1 MADRRYLSGAQKRK
15 MSEGKKKK
23 DDDLMKS
30 IPKLFDMG
38 FSISRKSA
46 ESGESLVMPMESGSQ
61 SAGAEDTRSRC
72 DSIVIES
79 QDVNAD
85 EVEVELGSAAATGP
99 EYGNDPGLWNIVH
112 ITDRVRE
119 YWISKGPSEC
129 QHHDSDFHASER
141 TRENDNTRKRK
152 FVKSLLYRNHVSGE
166 KHCREWL
173 LYSPSTGNV
182 YCFVCLLFSTGSRTP
197 FSGSGFS
204 DWKHASERITEHER
218 GILHRNAML
227 TWVSRQ
233 QTSGII
239 DSQLSNLFES
249 ERQYW
254 RNVFRRVAAVI
265 KFISERGLA
274 LRGANEVFGS
284 SQNGNYMGMLE
295 LIGQFDPFI
304 SNHIKQF
311 GNKGKGRASY
321 LSSTICEEF
330 IKLIGDKLLSVII
343 AEIQE
348 AKYFSLS
355 VDSTPDL
362 CHVDQLTIIVRYVSM
377 ETNEVVER
385 FLCFLPI
392 ERHTVNT

>member
-1 MADRRYLSGAQKRK
+1 
-15 MSEGKKKK
+15 
-23 DDDLMKS
+23 
-30 IPKLFDMG
+30 
-38 FSISRKSA
+38 
-46 ESGESLVMPMESGSQ
+46 
-61 SAGAEDTRSRC
+61 
-72 DSIVIES
+72 
-79 QDVNAD
+79 
-85 EVEVELGSAAATGP
+85 
-99 EYGNDPGLWNIVH
+99 
-112 ITDRVRE
+112 
-119 YWISKGPSEC
+119 
-129 QHHDSDFHASER
+129 
-141 TRENDNTRKRK
+141 
-152 FVKSLLYRNHVSGE
+152 
-166 KHCREWL
+166 
-173 LYSPSTGNV
+173 
-182 YCFVCLLFSTGSRTP
+182 
-197 FSGSGFS
+197 
-204 DWKHASERITEHER
+204 
-218 GILHRNAML
+218 ML

-239 DSQLSNLFES
+239 DSQLSNQFES

-254 RNVFRRVAAVI
+254 RNVLRRAVAVI

-274 LRGANEVFGS
+274 LHGANEVFGS

-348 AKYFSLS
+348 AKYFSLF
-355 VDSTPDL
+355 VYSTPDL
-362 CHVDQLTIIVRYVSM
+362 CHVDQLSIIVRYVSM

-392 ERHTVNT
+392 ERHTGEYLPTNVVKFLQEHNIDIGNACGQS